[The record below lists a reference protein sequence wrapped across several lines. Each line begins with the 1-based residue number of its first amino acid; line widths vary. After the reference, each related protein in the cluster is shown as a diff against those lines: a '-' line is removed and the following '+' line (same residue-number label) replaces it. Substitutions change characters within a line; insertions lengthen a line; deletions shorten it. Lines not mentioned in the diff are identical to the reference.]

1 MSLDYTVGQ
10 RLGDYEIL
18 GILGAGGMGKVY
30 KVRNVISDR
39 IEAMKIL
46 LPDLAG
52 QKELADRFLREI
64 KVLASLNHP
73 NIAALRTAL
82 TLDNQLVM
90 IMEFVD
96 GVTLSSRL
104 HQGAIPPSLAVKYI
118 DQVLQALSYA
128 HKQNIIHRDIKP
140 ANMML
145 MADGTVKL
153 MDFGIARSASD
164 RSLTMTG
171 TTLGS
176 LNYMPPE
183 QVKGEPADN
192 RSDLYSL
199 GVSLYEM
206 VTGQLPFQADSNYA
220 IMAAHLQE
228 EPRPPIVLRPGIPQT
243 LNQIILMALAKDPS
257 QRFQSADAFRGAL
270 KSVPTQGEATQ
281 PATSPQSYAP
291 AAAGGATALFQE
303 TPASQSPTTVMNSPA
318 YQRQPASTPQPTMP
332 MAAAAQ
338 AQAAAPQMPPPTAS
352 GSSHRGLYIALGALI
367 VVAVL
372 FAAGLYLPS
381 HLKTLAGAAKNAIS
395 SQQSQPANSPAAA
408 SSPTAPS
415 TPADAPASPASPSGP
430 ADASA
435 GTSAPTSAPTPGAA
449 ASSPQAQSS
458 QPGQSAPVSSSASSA
473 PSPDTSSSAS
483 AADAS
488 SSQPAKKSSA
498 TRPKKHS
505 QSAQADSQQQSAA
518 QPSSAADTSQP
529 AVQSQD
535 QVPAQPEDA
544 AQAEEVEQKYDD
556 LDSRATA
563 ASQSLDNLQRQQ
575 AAAGYGLRGDIVSAQ
590 QRMRTDMSKAQYFM
604 QKQDSKNAQKYL
616 KMAEAEL
623 QTLEKFLGH

>member
-1 MSLDYTVGQ
+1 MSQDYAVGQ
-10 RLGDYEIL
+10 KLGDYEIL

-30 KVRNVISDR
+30 KVRNTISDR
-39 IEAMKIL
+39 VEAMKIL

-52 QKELADRFLREI
+52 QKDLADRFLREI
-64 KVLASLNHP
+64 KVLASLHHP

-104 HQGAIPPSLAVKYI
+104 HQGAIPPALAVKYI
-118 DQVLQALSYA
+118 DQVLDALSYA

-145 MADGTVKL
+145 TPDGTVKL

-206 VTGQLPFQADSNYA
+206 VTDQLPFTADSNYA
-220 IMAAHLQE
+220 MMAAHLQE
-228 EPRPPIVLRPGIPQT
+228 VPKPPIVLRPGIPQA
-243 LNQIILMALAKDPS
+243 LNQIIVMALAKDPG

-270 KSVPTQGEATQ
+270 KSVPAQGVATQ
-281 PATSPQSYAP
+281 
-291 AAAGGATALFQE
+291 AGADPRAFLPSANAGSATALFQE
-303 TPASQSPTTVMNSPA
+303 TPASQSPTTVMDTPA
-318 YQRQPASTPQPTMP
+318 YQQTPRAATAASP
-332 MAAAAQ
+332 AAAAPADAMPQ
-338 AQAAAPQMPPPTAS
+338 APPPPVS
-352 GSSHRGLYIALGALI
+352 GSGHRGLYIALGALI

-381 HLKTLAGAAKNAIS
+381 RIKTLAGAGKSAPP
-395 SQQSQPANSPAAA
+395 SQQASSSAASPSSTTPPASTAATTPPSATPSSTVPAVPTGSEAATAAA
-408 SSPTAPS
+408 SAQAVQSGQSSPDAANAPS
-415 TPADAPASPASPSGP
+415 TTSTDTVPS
-430 ADASA
+430 
-435 GTSAPTSAPTPGAA
+435 TSAAPNSGGTP
-449 ASSPQAQSS
+449 P
-458 QPGQSAPVSSSASSA
+458 
-473 PSPDTSSSAS
+473 
-483 AADAS
+483 
-488 SSQPAKKSSA
+488 QPAKKPSPAKS
-498 TRPKKHS
+498 KKDT
-505 QSAQADSQQQSAA
+505 QAEAQAKADEAAAVEENEHRYDDIDSRSAA
-518 QPSSAADTSQP
+518 
-529 AVQSQD
+529 V
-535 QVPAQPEDA
+535 
-544 AQAEEVEQKYDD
+544 
-556 LDSRATA
+556 
-563 ASQSLDNLQRQQ
+563 SQSLDNIQRQQ

-590 QRMRTDMSKAQYFM
+590 QHMKTDLGKAQAAM
-604 QKQDSKNAQKYL
+604 QKQDTKNAKKYL
-616 KMAEAEL
+616 DMAEAEL
-623 QTLEKFLGH
+623 TTIEKFLGH

>member
-1 MSLDYTVGQ
+1 MSQEYTVGQ
-10 RLGDYEIL
+10 KLGDYEIL

-30 KVRNVISDR
+30 KVRNTISDR

-52 QKELADRFLREI
+52 QKDLADRFLREI

-104 HQGAIPPSLAVKYI
+104 HQGAIPPAQAVKYI
-118 DQVLQALSYA
+118 DQVLDALSYA

-145 MADGTVKL
+145 TPDGSVKL
-153 MDFGIARSASD
+153 MDFGIARSATD
-164 RSLTMTG
+164 RSLTLTG

-183 QVKGEPADN
+183 QVKGDPADN

-228 EPRPPIVLRPGIPQT
+228 VPKPPIVLRPGIPQA
-243 LNQIILMALAKDPS
+243 LNQIIVMALAKDPG

-270 KSVPTQGEATQ
+270 NSVSAQGAATEVD
-281 PATSPQSYAP
+281 PRSYAP
-291 AAAGGATALFQE
+291 SGAARAGSATALFQE
-303 TPASQSPTTVMNSPA
+303 TPASQSPTTVLDTPA
-318 YQRQPASTPQPTMP
+318 YQRTERTTAATQAAAV
-332 MAAAAQ
+332 AAAASAPAMPQ
-338 AQAAAPQMPPPTAS
+338 APPPTAT
-352 GSSHRGLYIALGALI
+352 GGSHRGLYIALGAFI

-381 HLKTLAGAAKNAIS
+381 RIKTLAGAGKTPVPSRPADS
-395 SQQSQPANSPAAA
+395 SAVTPSSATASTPTDTATATSGASNTTDPSSATSNAAA
-408 SSPTAPS
+408 GSPTPSTGAQSTQSGQSSPDASNASS
-415 TPADAPASPASPSGP
+415 TPAP
-430 ADASA
+430 
-435 GTSAPTSAPTPGAA
+435 
-449 ASSPQAQSS
+449 
-458 QPGQSAPVSSSASSA
+458 
-473 PSPDTSSSAS
+473 
-483 AADAS
+483 DAS
-488 SSQPAKKSSA
+488 SSNATSANSGGNPPQP
-498 TRPKKHS
+498 PKKP
-505 QSAQADSQQQSAA
+505 SAKPKKDTQ
-518 QPSSAADTSQP
+518 AAD
-529 AVQSQD
+529 A
-535 QVPAQPEDA
+535 A
-544 AQAEEVEQKYDD
+544 AQAKAAEAAEAEDVEHRYDD
-556 LDSRATA
+556 IDSRSA
-563 ASQSLDNLQRQQ
+563 AVSQSLDNLKRQQ
-575 AAAGYGLRGDIVSAQ
+575 AASGYGLRGDIVS
-590 QRMRTDMSKAQYFM
+590 TDLSKAQFAM
-604 QKQDSKNAQKYL
+604 QKQDTKSAKKYL
-616 KMAEAEL
+616 DMAEAEL
-623 QTLEKFLGH
+623 QTIEKFLGR

>member
-1 MSLDYTVGQ
+1 MSQDYAVGQ
-10 RLGDYEIL
+10 KLGDYEIL

-30 KVRNVISDR
+30 KVRNTISDR
-39 IEAMKIL
+39 VEAMKIL

-52 QKELADRFLREI
+52 QKDLADRFLREI
-64 KVLASLNHP
+64 KVLASLHHP

-104 HQGAIPPSLAVKYI
+104 HQGAIPPALAVKYI
-118 DQVLQALSYA
+118 DQVLDALSYA

-145 MADGTVKL
+145 TPDGTVKL

-206 VTGQLPFQADSNYA
+206 VTDQLPFTADSNYA
-220 IMAAHLQE
+220 MMAAHLQE
-228 EPRPPIVLRPGIPQT
+228 VPKPPIVLRPGIPQA
-243 LNQIILMALAKDPS
+243 LNQIIVMALAKDPG

-270 KSVPTQGEATQ
+270 KSVPAQGAATQ
-281 PATSPQSYAP
+281 
-291 AAAGGATALFQE
+291 AGADPRAFLPSANAGSATALFQE
-303 TPASQSPTTVMNSPA
+303 TPASQSPTTVMDTPA
-318 YQRQPASTPQPTMP
+318 YQQTPRAATAASP
-332 MAAAAQ
+332 AAAAPADAMPQ
-338 AQAAAPQMPPPTAS
+338 APPPPVS
-352 GSSHRGLYIALGALI
+352 GSGHRGLYIALGALI

-381 HLKTLAGAAKNAIS
+381 RIKTLAGAGKSAPP
-395 SQQSQPANSPAAA
+395 SQQASSSAASPSSTTPPASTAATTPPSATPSSTVPAVPTGSEAATAAA
-408 SSPTAPS
+408 SAQAVQSGQSSPDAANAPS
-415 TPADAPASPASPSGP
+415 TTSTDTVPS
-430 ADASA
+430 
-435 GTSAPTSAPTPGAA
+435 TSAAPNSGGTP
-449 ASSPQAQSS
+449 P
-458 QPGQSAPVSSSASSA
+458 
-473 PSPDTSSSAS
+473 
-483 AADAS
+483 
-488 SSQPAKKSSA
+488 QPAKKPSPAKS
-498 TRPKKHS
+498 KKDT
-505 QSAQADSQQQSAA
+505 QAEAQAKADEAAAVEENEHRYDDIDSRSAA
-518 QPSSAADTSQP
+518 
-529 AVQSQD
+529 V
-535 QVPAQPEDA
+535 
-544 AQAEEVEQKYDD
+544 
-556 LDSRATA
+556 
-563 ASQSLDNLQRQQ
+563 SQSLDNIQRQQ

-590 QRMRTDMSKAQYFM
+590 QHMKTDLGKAQAAM
-604 QKQDSKNAQKYL
+604 QKQDTKNAKKYL
-616 KMAEAEL
+616 DMAEAEL
-623 QTLEKFLGH
+623 TTIEKFLGH

>member
-1 MSLDYTVGQ
+1 MSQDYTVGQ

-30 KVRNVISDR
+30 KVRNTISDR
-39 IEAMKIL
+39 VEAMKIL
-46 LPDLAG
+46 LPDLVG
-52 QKELADRFLREI
+52 QKDLADRFLREI

-104 HQGAIPPSLAVKYI
+104 HQGAIPPALAVKYI
-118 DQVLQALSYA
+118 DQVLEALSYA

-145 MADGTVKL
+145 TPDGSVKL

-183 QVKGEPADN
+183 QVKGDPADN

-220 IMAAHLQE
+220 MMAAHLQE
-228 EPRPPIVLRPGIPQT
+228 VPKPPIVLRPGIPQA
-243 LNQIILMALAKDPS
+243 LSQIIVMALAKDPG

-270 KSVPTQGEATQ
+270 KSVSAQGAATEVD
-281 PATSPQSYAP
+281 PRSYAP
-291 AAAGGATALFQE
+291 SGAAHAGSATALFQE
-303 TPASQSPTTVMNSPA
+303 TPASQSPTTVTDTPV
-318 YQRQPASTPQPTMP
+318 YQRTERV
-332 MAAAAQ
+332 AAATTAP
-338 AQAAAPQMPPPTAS
+338 AAASAGAEQAPPAPVA
-352 GSSHRGLYIALGALI
+352 GGNSHRGLYIALGAFI

-381 HLKTLAGAAKNAIS
+381 RIKTLAGAGKPPATV
-395 SQQSQPANSPAAA
+395 QQSQEAGSSTTTPA
-408 SSPTAPS
+408 S
-415 TPADAPASPASPSGP
+415 TPATSGDATISPSSTP
-430 ADASA
+430 TDPNASA
-435 GTSAPTSAPTPGAA
+435 TGGATGSTA
-449 ASSPQAQSS
+449 GSTGAQSS
-458 QPGQSAPVSSSASSA
+458 QSGQS
-473 PSPDTSSSAS
+473 SPDTSGSSSTPAT
-483 AADAS
+483 DAS
-488 SSQPAKKSSA
+488 SSNSAAGNSGGTPSQP
-498 TRPKKHS
+498 PKKPS
-505 QSAQADSQQQSAA
+505 GGKSKKDTQAAEA
-518 QPSSAADTSQP
+518 
-529 AVQSQD
+529 
-535 QVPAQPEDA
+535 A
-544 AQAEEVEQKYDD
+544 AQAKAEEAAQAQEVEHLYDD
-556 LDSRATA
+556 IDSRSSAV
-563 ASQSLDNLQRQQ
+563 SQSLDNLQKQQ

-590 QRMRTDMSKAQYFM
+590 QRMRTDISKAQSAM
-604 QKQDSKNAQKYL
+604 QKQDTKSARKYL
-616 KMAEAEL
+616 DMAEAEL
-623 QTLEKFLGH
+623 QTLEKFLGK

>member
-1 MSLDYTVGQ
+1 MSQEYTVGQ
-10 RLGDYEIL
+10 KLGDYEIL

-30 KVRNVISDR
+30 KVRNTISDR

-52 QKELADRFLREI
+52 QKDLADRFLREI

-104 HQGAIPPSLAVKYI
+104 HQGAIPPAQAVKYI
-118 DQVLQALSYA
+118 DQVLDALSYA

-145 MADGTVKL
+145 TPDGSVKL
-153 MDFGIARSASD
+153 MDFGIARSATD
-164 RSLTMTG
+164 RSLTLTG

-183 QVKGEPADN
+183 QVKGDPADN

-228 EPRPPIVLRPGIPQT
+228 VPKPPIVLRPGIPQA
-243 LNQIILMALAKDPS
+243 LNQIIVMALAKDPG

-270 KSVPTQGEATQ
+270 NSVSAQGAATEVD
-281 PATSPQSYAP
+281 PRSYAP
-291 AAAGGATALFQE
+291 SGAARAGSATALFQE
-303 TPASQSPTTVMNSPA
+303 TPASQSPTTVLDTPA
-318 YQRQPASTPQPTMP
+318 YQRTERTTAATQAAAV
-332 MAAAAQ
+332 AAAASAPAM
-338 AQAAAPQMPPPTAS
+338 AQAPPPTAT
-352 GSSHRGLYIALGALI
+352 GGSHRGLYIALGAFI

-381 HLKTLAGAAKNAIS
+381 RIKTLAGAGKTPVPSRPADS
-395 SQQSQPANSPAAA
+395 SAVTPSSATASTPTDTTTATSGASNTTDPSSATSNAAA
-408 SSPTAPS
+408 GSPTPS
-415 TPADAPASPASPSGP
+415 TG
-430 ADASA
+430 
-435 GTSAPTSAPTPGAA
+435 
-449 ASSPQAQSS
+449 AQSTQS
-458 QPGQSAPVSSSASSA
+458 GQS
-473 PSPDTSSSAS
+473 SPDTSNASSTPAP
-483 AADAS
+483 DAS
-488 SSQPAKKSSA
+488 SSNATSANSGGNPPQP
-498 TRPKKHS
+498 PKKP
-505 QSAQADSQQQSAA
+505 SAKPKKDTQ
-518 QPSSAADTSQP
+518 AAD
-529 AVQSQD
+529 A
-535 QVPAQPEDA
+535 A
-544 AQAEEVEQKYDD
+544 AQARAAEAAEAEDVEHRYDD
-556 LDSRATA
+556 IDSRSA
-563 ASQSLDNLQRQQ
+563 AVSQSLDNLKRQQ
-575 AAAGYGLRGDIVSAQ
+575 AASGYGLRGDIVSTE
-590 QRMRTDMSKAQYFM
+590 QRMKTDLSKAQFAM
-604 QKQDSKNAQKYL
+604 QKQDTKSAKKYL
-616 KMAEAEL
+616 DMAEAEL
-623 QTLEKFLGH
+623 QTIEKFLGH